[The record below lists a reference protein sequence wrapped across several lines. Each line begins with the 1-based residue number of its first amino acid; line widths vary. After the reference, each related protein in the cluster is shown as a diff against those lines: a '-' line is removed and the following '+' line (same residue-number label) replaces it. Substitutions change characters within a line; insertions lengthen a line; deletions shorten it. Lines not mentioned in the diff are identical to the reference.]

1 MVLLSCRSPR
11 KENVYVQTHQ
21 DTLARLAATY
31 GQHILCRRTFWAWW
45 IPWGK
50 AWWVPRWRFWSPSF
64 RPAPQFWAHPPLSS
78 SFSWGDI
85 LRRVPA
91 MDRPSTLHTLHWCD
105 AGPPTPAC
113 TYVVLLH
120 RPTRLLSYSARVHGA
135 LDSSSAFRI
144 AARACKEPLP
154 MGVPAAHAQHG
165 AAMQ

>member
-85 LRRVPA
+85 LPRVPA
-91 MDRPSTLHTLHWCD
+91 TDRPNTINPVVCCD
-105 AGPPTPAC
+105 AGPPPPAC

-120 RPTRLLSYSARVHGA
+120 RPTRLLSHSTRVHGA
-135 LDSSSAFRI
+135 LGPGSAFRI
-144 AARACKEPLP
+144 
-154 MGVPAAHAQHG
+154 VAQSL
-165 AAMQ
+165 